1 MAELQKLGPG
11 LLTIGETGSPQ
22 EFGAMTT
29 KTELEPEYDKDDDV
43 SVLSGEDYGGDETE
57 KWTLKFDLLQD
68 YTAESLNYWL
78 YQNAGKTLPFTF
90 VPNKEGALQAKG
102 KVRIR
107 ASKLGGEVK
116 KTNSSEMELPVIG
129 RPDITPDYAG

>member
-29 KTELEPEYDKDDDV
+29 KTELEPEYDKDDDLP
-43 SVLSGEDYGGDETE
+43 VLSGEEYGGDETE
-57 KWTLKFDLLQD
+57 KWTLRFDLLQD

-107 ASKLGGEVK
+107 AGKLGGEVK

>member
-116 KTNSSEMELPVIG
+116 KTNSSELELPVVG
-129 RPDITPDYAG
+129 RPDITPDYTA